1 MESDKI
7 AGVIERFLAQ
17 RFDET
22 LGEPQTI
29 KFDACDRPQLV
40 LDLAQEI
47 AEHAT

>member
-1 MESDKI
+1 MNLVAI
-7 AGVIERFLAQ
+7 IERFLAR

-22 LGEPQTI
+22 PGEPQTI